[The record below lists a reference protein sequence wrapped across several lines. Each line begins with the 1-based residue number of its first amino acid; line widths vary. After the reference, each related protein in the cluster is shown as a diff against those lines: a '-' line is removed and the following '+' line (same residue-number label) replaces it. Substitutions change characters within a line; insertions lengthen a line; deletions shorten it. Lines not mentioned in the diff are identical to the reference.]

1 MISARLL
8 AATVAALAAVA
19 GFARTTGPES
29 LNASPRRT
37 YFGPNRHN
45 RHNRHN
51 RSLLAA
57 FVAHHGQA
65 EVASRADVKTSPC
78 APNLIA
84 TREGEQD
91 AFQTTR
97 GINAGRELLRREE
110 ATGCD
115 ELPIQTA
122 IAEKLQAQV

>member
-8 AATVAALAAVA
+8 AATVAALTDAAPA
-19 GFARTTGPES
+19 HTTGPES

-37 YFGPNRHN
+37 YFGPNRHK
-45 RHNRHN
+45 RHN

-65 EVASRADVKTSPC
+65 EVASRADVKTSSC
-78 APNLIA
+78 APNLIV

-97 GINAGRELLRREE
+97 GINAGRKVLRREE

-122 IAEKLQAQV
+122 IAEKLQAQA

>member
-1 MISARLL
+1 MIQARLL

-45 RHNRHN
+45 RHNR
-51 RSLLAA
+51 SLLAA

-65 EVASRADVKTSPC
+65 EVSSYFDEKKRLVVT
-78 APNLIA
+78 NY
-84 TREGEQD
+84 QY
-91 AFQTTR
+91 
-97 GINAGRELLRREE
+97 RRQLPRNFKLKR
-110 ATGCD
+110 D
-115 ELPIQTA
+115 E
-122 IAEKLQAQV
+122 

>member
-1 MISARLL
+1 MIQARLL

-45 RHNRHN
+45 RHNR
-51 RSLLAA
+51 SLLAA

-65 EVASRADVKTSPC
+65 EVASRADVKTSSC

-97 GINAGRELLRREE
+97 GINAGLELLRREE

-122 IAEKLQAQV
+122 IAEKLQAQA